1 MRYETHRPPL
11 CPPPNTAAQGTGK
24 EPEKAKENPANPL
37 PKPRG
42 KGYNT
47 HDRTFHYTTKQEDN
61 MHPIRWLWGCASAK
75 THTRIIVA
83 LAISAVT
90 SLMLLINPA
99 LTATLVDEVIV
110 AQNPD
115 PLLGIL
121 AVMLVVKLAREGMR
135 YLMVVM
141 LEKGSQDT
149 IYTLRRA
156 LFERLQYQD
165 TRFFDRNRTGDLMT
179 RMSADLDWCRH
190 FMAYMDYAI
199 VDCVFMFLGT
209 LILFFCVSWKL
220 TVCLALVTPILM
232 IITKL
237 YSGKVR
243 PLFMSMRE
251 RLSEMNTA
259 AQENIAGNR
268 VVKAFAREEFEEAAF
283 EERNAAFKDS
293 QLAINKMWLSFYPMI
308 ELLAN
313 SMTVITVF
321 LGGLFII
328 RGEITPGELTI
339 FTQLS
344 WALSNPMR
352 QLGNLINDTQRFST
366 SASKVMELYYRK
378 PSITDRPDAKDRP
391 DMRGE
396 IAFRN
401 VSFSFDRHEVLHDIS
416 FTVKPG
422 ETLAI
427 MGPTGSGKTT
437 LINLLARCYD
447 VTQGAIEVDGLN
459 VKEWKLQQLRGR
471 LGVATQDVFLFS
483 DTVEGNIAFGHQAL
497 TEEQVHA
504 YARIADADEFIRK
517 LSDGYDTLIGER
529 GVGLSGG
536 QKQRIALARAL
547 AMEPRILIMDDT
559 TSALDSET
567 ERYIQQQLRQLPFP
581 CTKIIIGQRISA
593 VKDADQILIL
603 QDGKITER
611 GTHEELLRNHGYYWE
626 TYALQNDLPTEGGAA

>member
-1 MRYETHRPPL
+1 M
-11 CPPPNTAAQGTGK
+11 Q
-24 EPEKAKENPANPL
+24 
-37 PKPRG
+37 
-42 KGYNT
+42 
-47 HDRTFHYTTKQEDN
+47 
-61 MHPIRWLWGCASAK
+61 PIRWLWGCADKKS
-75 THTRIIVA
+75 HVRIITA
-83 LAISAVT
+83 LVISAIT
-90 SLMLLINPA
+90 SLMLLVNPT
-99 LTATLVDEVIV
+99 LTAKLVDEVII
-110 AQNPD
+110 AENPE

-121 AVMLVVKLAREGMR
+121 AVMLIVKLIREGTR
-135 YLMVVM
+135 YLMIVL
-141 LEKGSQDT
+141 LETASQNTVYD
-149 IYTLRRA
+149 LRRA
-156 LFERLQYQD
+156 LFNRLQFQD

-190 FMAYMDYAI
+190 FISYMDYSV

-220 TVCLALVTPILM
+220 TLCLAVVTPILM
-232 IITKL
+232 LITKV

-243 PLFMSMRE
+243 PLFVAMRE

-268 VVKAFAREEFEEAAF
+268 VVRAFAREKYEEESFEQ
-283 EERNAAFKDS
+283 RNAAFRDS
-293 QLAINKMWLSFYPMI
+293 QLAINKMWLSFYPFI

-321 LGGLFII
+321 LGGFFII
-328 RGEITPGELTI
+328 LGEITPGELTI

-352 QLGNLINDTQRFST
+352 QLGNLINDTQRFAT
-366 SASKVMELYYRK
+366 SATKVMELYYGR
-378 PSITDRPDAKDRP
+378 PHIADRSDAVDHADMEGAITFK
-391 DMRGE
+391 
-396 IAFRN
+396 N
-401 VSFSFDRHEVLHDIS
+401 VTFHFDRQEVLHDIS
-416 FTVKPG
+416 FDVKPG
-422 ETLAI
+422 QTLAI

-437 LINLLARCYD
+437 IINLLARCYD
-447 VTQGAIEVDGLN
+447 VSSGAVEVDGCN
-459 VKEWKLQQLRGR
+459 VKNWKLQQLRGH

-483 DTVEGNIAFGHQAL
+483 DTVEGNIAFGNQKL
-497 TEEQVHA
+497 SEEQVHA
-504 YARIADADEFIRK
+504 YARIADADEFICK
-517 LSDGYDTLIGER
+517 LSEGYDTLIGER

-567 ERYIQQQLRQLPFP
+567 EHYIQEQLRHLPFP

-611 GTHEELLRNHGYYWE
+611 GTHEELLKNHGYYWE
-626 TYALQNDLPTEGGAA
+626 TYALQNDLPVEGGAA